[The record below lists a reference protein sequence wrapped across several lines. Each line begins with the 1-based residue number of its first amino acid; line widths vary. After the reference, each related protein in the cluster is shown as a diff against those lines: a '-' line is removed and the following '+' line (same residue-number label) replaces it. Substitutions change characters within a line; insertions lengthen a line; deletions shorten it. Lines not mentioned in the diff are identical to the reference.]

1 MSSMGKTVSV
11 TLTAIGAE
19 GIEKVAESAFL
30 SFFWSR
36 GKKFFLSEPA
46 EVFPDG
52 AVYWDSISAQTCRLA
67 ENEKKYVKLFVQE
80 VTVGEDGLPTD
91 YGTTVGA
98 GYIDLG
104 KYATEVCGKNG
115 DTQEDTRD
123 RDASVEEEVVVML
136 KPSGRLTLN
145 VRLDPVV
152 GDVGDVGDGAISAD
166 ESTSSQCVTPTYTHE
181 SSGVSE
187 EVEEVGEVDEV
198 DGVDEVEGA
207 AKHAESPSMTVSTTS
222 TMSYAENG
230 GSSSRSIE
238 SKLRRVTRQCEEAR
252 ARAFSEASVAL
263 QRGIEIDNLKRAKDI
278 LMKRLETTEQQLMTM
293 MKQELAMTIQETDK
307 SSATLLG
314 MDALIEQLAE
324 TKVALAEKEFE
335 VMEMQG
341 KLKGRDAHVQALLMH
356 LEAVKEASL
365 VTARSSERDRERER
379 VGMASGPLA
388 EEANEEANEKE
399 DEESNEKEDEVDEV
413 DEGGDEDAGA
423 CEDIAIRQHEVPG
436 KASTGEGAVAIHVTA
451 S

>member
-1 MSSMGKTVSV
+1 
-11 TLTAIGAE
+11 
-19 GIEKVAESAFL
+19 
-30 SFFWSR
+30 
-36 GKKFFLSEPA
+36 
-46 EVFPDG
+46 
-52 AVYWDSISAQTCRLA
+52 
-67 ENEKKYVKLFVQE
+67 
-80 VTVGEDGLPTD
+80 
-91 YGTTVGA
+91 
-98 GYIDLG
+98 
-104 KYATEVCGKNG
+104 
-115 DTQEDTRD
+115 
-123 RDASVEEEVVVML
+123 
-136 KPSGRLTLN
+136 
-145 VRLDPVV
+145 
-152 GDVGDVGDGAISAD
+152 
-166 ESTSSQCVTPTYTHE
+166 
-181 SSGVSE
+181 
-187 EVEEVGEVDEV
+187 
-198 DGVDEVEGA
+198 
-207 AKHAESPSMTVSTTS
+207 
-222 TMSYAENG
+222 
-230 GSSSRSIE
+230 
-238 SKLRRVTRQCEEAR
+238 
-252 ARAFSEASVAL
+252 
-263 QRGIEIDNLKRAKDI
+263 
-278 LMKRLETTEQQLMTM
+278 MTM

-399 DEESNEKEDEVDEV
+399 DEV

-451 S
+451 L

>member
-1 MSSMGKTVSV
+1 MSSTGKTVSV

-19 GIEKVAESAFL
+19 GIEQVSGSSAFL

-67 ENEKKYVKLFVQE
+67 ENEKKYVKLFVQK
-80 VTVGEDGLPTD
+80 VTVGADGLPTD

-104 KYATEVCGKNG
+104 KYATDVCGKHD

-145 VRLDPVV
+145 VRLDPV
-152 GDVGDVGDGAISAD
+152 DGDVGDGAISAD

-187 EVEEVGEVDEV
+187 EVGEVDE
-198 DGVDEVEGA
+198 VDEVEGA

-278 LMKRLETTEQQLMTM
+278 LMKRLETAEQQLMTM

-314 MDALIEQLAE
+314 IDALIEQLAE

-365 VTARSSERDRERER
+365 VTARSSERER
-379 VGMASGPLA
+379 VGTASVPLA
-388 EEANEEANEKE
+388 EEVDEEANEKE
-399 DEESNEKEDEVDEV
+399 DANQKEEEQEEVD
-413 DEGGDEDAGA
+413 DGGDEDAGA

-436 KASTGEGAVAIHVTA
+436 KASTGEGAVTIHVTT